1 MRQSLE
7 APSMANLLK
16 TLVLFSLLV
25 GCTTARISSVNH
37 DESGGTTGY
46 GEAPHTGE
54 NENGSNDPPYSQ
66 NTSGDDDRQ
75 DGEPEPEPEPEPE
88 VLPKN
93 PNHLPEEDGPNGNES
108 PSLFPKL
115 RFPFF
120 SFFGNPWNP
129 GKGEEDEPE
138 NAALEEG
145 EPGAEFLGSWMIH
158 SEDSGVSAM
167 HIQLLP
173 NNKAVWYDTTTLG
186 LSDIEANPRRCKP
199 RVGGRNKD
207 PKQDCTAHAIE
218 YDVETAEIRTLK
230 MTSDPWCSSGAL
242 SPKGALIS
250 TGGNQDGFRS
260 IRILEPCDYCD
271 FKENDKALIGNRWYA
286 TQHALENGSFVLIGG
301 RASHNYEIFAPDQL
315 ESATM
320 MFGLPLLAETNEMG
334 ENNLYPF
341 VNLLPDG
348 NLFVFANYKSIILN
362 PYTGETVRTLP
373 DLPGGTRNYPPSG
386 MSALLPIDLNKNDD
400 EGKLEVEVIIC
411 GGNTRDSFEYS
422 DMKRPRKF
430 FAAFKD
436 CGRLNLNKKGSNW
449 EKEDM
454 PSPRV
459 MGDLLLLPTGD
470 VLIINGAKAGT
481 SAWNAADIPNL
492 NPVLYSPNKIPGQRF
507 KELVPTKIARMYH
520 SSSAVLPDGQIL
532 VAGSNTNP
540 YYMHDK
546 ARDPIMIYPTDLRVE
561 KFSPPY
567 LAPALKKYRLVIVE
581 DYSDKKLKYGDE
593 VNIHI
598 QSDAGEI
605 DYNKIKVTMYSPP
618 FTTHGYSMN
627 QRLLIL
633 KLKKAGDGAITVVAP
648 PSGRLA
654 PPGYYLLF
662 VVHQDVPSRGMWVHI
677 E

>member
-1 MRQSLE
+1 
-7 APSMANLLK
+7 
-16 TLVLFSLLV
+16 
-25 GCTTARISSVNH
+25 
-37 DESGGTTGY
+37 
-46 GEAPHTGE
+46 
-54 NENGSNDPPYSQ
+54 
-66 NTSGDDDRQ
+66 
-75 DGEPEPEPEPEPE
+75 
-88 VLPKN
+88 
-93 PNHLPEEDGPNGNES
+93 
-108 PSLFPKL
+108 
-115 RFPFF
+115 
-120 SFFGNPWNP
+120 
-129 GKGEEDEPE
+129 
-138 NAALEEG
+138 
-145 EPGAEFLGSWMIH
+145 
-158 SEDSGVSAM
+158 
-167 HIQLLP
+167 
-173 NNKAVWYDTTTLG
+173 
-186 LSDIEANPRRCKP
+186 
-199 RVGGRNKD
+199 
-207 PKQDCTAHAIE
+207 
-218 YDVETAEIRTLK
+218 

-242 SPKGALIS
+242 SQKGALIS
-250 TGGNQDGFRS
+250 TGGNQDGFQS

-301 RASHNYEIFAPDQL
+301 RASQNYEIFAPDQL
-315 ESATM
+315 ESTTT
-320 MFGLPLLAETNEMG
+320 MFGLPLLAETNEAG

-386 MSALLPIDLNKNDD
+386 MSALLPIDLNQNDD
-400 EGKLEVEVIIC
+400 ESKLEVEVIIC

-422 DMKRPRKF
+422 DKKRPRQF

-436 CGRLNLNKKGSNW
+436 CGRLNLNKQGSNW

-492 NPVLYSPNKIPGQRF
+492 NPVLYSPNKKPGQRF
-507 KELVPTKIARMYH
+507 KELAPTNIARMYH

-540 YYMHDK
+540 YYMLDK
-546 ARDPIMIYPTDLRVE
+546 ASDPTMIYPTDLRVE

-567 LAPALKKYRLVIVE
+567 LA
-581 DYSDKKLKYGDE
+581 
-593 VNIHI
+593 
-598 QSDAGEI
+598 
-605 DYNKIKVTMYSPP
+605 PP

>member
-1 MRQSLE
+1 MQQTIKGNKSKMRQPIG

-16 TLVLFSLLV
+16 TLVLFSLLF
-25 GCTTARISSVNH
+25 GFTTGRLSSVNH
-37 DESGGTTGY
+37 LEGGGTTGD
-46 GEAPHTGE
+46 GEAPPHTGE
-54 NENGSNDPPYSQ
+54 KRGYGPNDPAAYPQ
-66 NTSGDDDRQ
+66 NTPADEDESQ
-75 DGEPEPEPEPEPE
+75 DGEEVGPAEP
-88 VLPKN
+88 PKF
-93 PNHLPEEDGPNGNES
+93 
-108 PSLFPKL
+108 FPKL
-115 RFPFF
+115 WFPSLPFF
-120 SFFGNPWNP
+120 RNLWKPRRGQ
-129 GKGEEDEPE
+129 EDEPE
-138 NAALEEG
+138 NAVPQEEEEG
-145 EPGAEFLGSWMIH
+145 DAEFLGSWKIH
-158 SEDSGVSAM
+158 SENAGVSAM

-173 NNKAVWYDTTTLG
+173 NNKAVWFDTINLG
-186 LSDIEANPRRCKP
+186 LSDIEADPRRCKP

-218 YDVETAEIRTLK
+218 YDVDTAEIRTLK
-230 MTSDPWCSSGAL
+230 MATDPWCSSGAL
-242 SPKGALIS
+242 SRKGALIS

-260 IRILEPCDYCD
+260 IRMIEPCDGCD
-271 FKENDKALIGNRWYA
+271 FEENDKALIGNRWYA

-315 ESATM
+315 ESTTV
-320 MFGLPLLAETNEMG
+320 MFGLPLLADTNEKG

-362 PYTGETVRTLP
+362 PYTGETVRMLP
-373 DLPGGTRNYPPSG
+373 DLPGGSRNYPPSG
-386 MSALLPIDLNKNDD
+386 MSALLPIDLSKNVD
-400 EGKLEVEVIIC
+400 ESKLEVEVIVC
-411 GGNTRDSFEYS
+411 GGNTRESFVYS
-422 DMKRPRKF
+422 EMTRPRKF
-430 FAAFKD
+430 LAAFKD
-436 CGRLNLNKKGSNW
+436 CGRLNLNKKGSQW

-492 NPVLYSPNKIPGQRF
+492 NPVLYSPNKEPGQRF
-507 KELVPTKIARMYH
+507 KELAPSQIPRMYH

-546 ARDPIMIYPTDLRVE
+546 DVDPAMTYPTDLRVE

-581 DYSDKKLKYGDE
+581 DDSDNKVNYGDE
-593 VNIHI
+593 FKIYVR
-598 QSDAGEI
+598 SGAGEI
-605 DYNKIKVTMYSPP
+605 DYNKIKVTIYSPP

-633 KLKKAGDGAITVVAP
+633 KLKETGNGAITVVAP